1 MIHLHHARGT
11 RSFRVLW
18 LLEELGLPYAL
29 TEYDFTD
36 GSLRSP
42 EHLARSPAGKVP
54 ALEIDGGTI
63 FESGAIVQVLT
74 EREGRLAPKPGEAE
88 RTAFLEWLHFA
99 ETQAICLQNLNIQ
112 HNFIRPAAARSIP
125 TMKLETKRLVVTA
138 RALERRLTGRDH
150 LLDGGFSAADCMF
163 GFNVRSL
170 GYFLPRGDYPAI
182 FAWWD
187 RMRARP
193 ACARALE
200 REGGEMFDR
209 DFFEIPDA

>member
-1 MIHLHHARGT
+1 MIHLHHARGS

-63 FESGAIVQVLT
+63 FESGAIVLVLT

-112 HNFIRPAAARSIP
+112 HNFIRPEAARSIP

-138 RALERRLTGRDH
+138 RALERRLTG
-150 LLDGGFSAADCMF
+150 
-163 GFNVRSL
+163 
-170 GYFLPRGDYPAI
+170 P
-182 FAWWD
+182 
-187 RMRARP
+187 
-193 ACARALE
+193 
-200 REGGEMFDR
+200 
-209 DFFEIPDA
+209 

>member
-1 MIHLHHARGT
+1 MIHLHHARGS

-18 LLEELGLPYAL
+18 LLEELGLPYEL

-74 EREGRLAPKPGEAE
+74 EREGRLAPKPGEPE
-88 RTAFLEWLHFA
+88 RTGFLEWLHFA

-112 HNFIRPAAARSIP
+112 HNFIRPEAARSIP

>member
-1 MIHLHHARGT
+1 MFHLHHARGS

-18 LLEELGLPYAL
+18 LLEELGLPCEL
-29 TEYDFTD
+29 TGYDFTD

-112 HNFIRPAAARSIP
+112 HNFIRPEAARSIP
-125 TMKLETKRLVVTA
+125 TMKLETKRLIVTA

-150 LLDGGFSAADCMF
+150 LLDGGFSAVDCMF